1 VSIASLE
8 PSSLAEAK
16 ALLEAS
22 GLPTSDLTPEVRLLG
37 ERDGDRLVG
46 VVGLEARG
54 AVGLLRSL
62 AVEPGRRGGGL
73 GSELVTA
80 LENVAAGGGITE
92 LYLLTTTA
100 EAFFARRGYQRVP
113 REAAPAGIRGTAEFA
128 SICPASS
135 AFMTKRLG

>member
-1 VSIASLE
+1 MSIASLE

>member
-1 VSIASLE
+1 VSIATLGPASLFE
-8 PSSLAEAK
+8 VK
-16 ALLEAS
+16 ALLEVN
-22 GLPTSDLTPEVRLLG
+22 GLPTGDLSLDVRLLG

-54 AVGLLRSL
+54 VVGLLRSL
-62 AVEPGRRGGGL
+62 AVEPDRRGTGL

-80 LENVAAGGGITE
+80 LEKVAAGNGITD

-113 REAAPAGIRGTAEFA
+113 REAAPAGIRGTAEFS